1 MAEQAEHSVP
11 FVSAVMTAADF
22 FSPPQLVDRARYL
35 EGLGYDS
42 MWIADIFGREVYVTA
57 GFILGATSRL
67 RVATGIAHIYGR
79 DAIASAQAARTLS
92 ELYDGRFIQGLGL
105 SHPSMAA
112 IRGAEWEDPA
122 TKARNYLTAL
132 RSELPIR
139 RTGNPAPVPIYLAA
153 HGPKMLAVAAELADG
168 ANVYMQTPERCAEA
182 RAILGP
188 DKTLNLLLPM
198 CLTDDPAAGRAAGR
212 KAIGVYLPLAAYHRG
227 WRRSG
232 FDESDWSDGGSDRLV
247 DANVAWGSLDRIT
260 ARLAEFR
267 DAGVDHVIVAANPA
281 PGRPESANE
290 LIEALA
296 PAR

>member
-1 MAEQAEHSVP
+1 MS
-11 FVSAVMTAADF
+11 FVSAVMTPADF
-22 FSPPQLVDRARYL
+22 FSPPQLIARAQYL
-35 EGLGYDS
+35 EGLGYDE

-57 GFILGATSRL
+57 GFILANTERIK
-67 RVATGIAHIYGR
+67 VATGIAHIYGR
-79 DAIASAQAARTLS
+79 DHIASAQAARTLS

-105 SHPSMAA
+105 SHPSGAA
-112 IRGAEWEDPA
+112 LRGVPWEDPA
-122 TKARNYLTAL
+122 TKARTYLSAM

-139 RTGNPAPVPIYLAA
+139 RTGNPAPVPLYLAA
-153 HGPKMLAVAAELADG
+153 HGPKMLAVAAEVADG

-188 DKTLNLLLPM
+188 DKVLNLLLPM

-212 KAIGVYLPLAAYHRG
+212 KALSVYLPLPAYHRG

-232 FDESDWSDGGSDRLV
+232 FDESDWTGEGSDRLI
-247 DANVAWGSLDRIT
+247 DANVAWGPIDRIT
-260 ARLAEFR
+260 ARLQEFR

-290 LIEALA
+290 LVEALA
-296 PAR
+296 PGR